1 MGPLTLTPHRLGL
14 VLAVVIGLG
23 ATAHG
28 VFSPRII
35 AHYADSPDSVDITRW
50 AERAGPH
57 KLLDWFTGP
66 WIQETSPYYRPLSSI
81 AFWLQYLAFGWNF
94 QGHVVISWLAHGVI
108 CGLVFM
114 LGARLLGGGGGVWL
128 AAIAVALF
136 NLRLGPT
143 GPGWMAAPVAYG
155 VVAWWPGQ
163 TDQFSL
169 LFSLLA
175 LLILDGWLEGTRRG
189 GLWQAVA
196 LWLVALL
203 FKEMAVSL
211 PLVAGALVIYRKGF
225 AAAHLRPREGDG
237 AAAGLLWKTVLPGL
251 AIVAAFLALR
261 SVFVPGAWGPQARS
275 VGYFVEKF
283 TWYIAERPRAMII
296 ARGAWLVVMALFLAA
311 CVCVY
316 ARLPRRPSA
325 VWLAL
330 GMVIGAGVIAEVGGG
345 NFALITIPGELA
357 AIGVVTLMALGI
369 IVLLHARAGPVW
381 PLLAMTL
388 AVHLP
393 VLHVQGPHY
402 MYWPAAFW
410 GLFSASLLQ
419 EAHRRLKRDKRAR
432 PPGPAG
438 PCTGRSAED
447 GGELPADTEIP
458 APEGE
463 ST

>member
-1 MGPLTLTPHRLGL
+1 MRPTALSHHRAGL
-14 VLAVVIGLG
+14 VLAVAIGLG

-66 WIQETSPYYRPLSSI
+66 WIQESSPYYRPLSSI

-94 QGHVVISWLAHGVI
+94 QGHVVISWLAHGII

-114 LGARLLGGGGGVWL
+114 LGVRLLGGGGAVWL
-128 AAIAVALF
+128 AVAAVALL

-169 LFSLLA
+169 LFSLAA
-175 LLILDGWLEGTRRG
+175 LLALDGWLQDTRKG
-189 GLWQAVA
+189 GLWQAAV
-196 LWLVALL
+196 LWTVALL

-211 PLVAGALVIYRKGF
+211 PLVAGALVICRKGF
-225 AAAHLRPREGDG
+225 AAARLRPREGDG
-237 AAAGLLWKTVLPGL
+237 APAGLLWKTVLPGL

-261 SVFVPGAWGPQARS
+261 SVFVPEAWGPQARS

-283 TWYIAERPRAMII
+283 TWYVAERPRALVI
-296 ARGAWLVVMALFLAA
+296 ARGAWLVVMAAFLAV
-311 CVCVY
+311 CLCVY
-316 ARLPRRPSA
+316 ARLPRRPSV

-330 GMVIGAGVIAEVGGG
+330 GMVIGAGLIAELAGG
-345 NFALITIPGELA
+345 NFALITIPGELS

-393 VLHVQGPHY
+393 ILHVQGPHY

-410 GLFSASLLQ
+410 GLFNASLLQ
-419 EAHRRLKRDKRAR
+419 EVHRRLKRGREGG
-432 PPGPAG
+432 PPGTAG
-438 PCTGRSAED
+438 AGRGRFEAS
-447 GGELPADTEIP
+447 GGELPADTDNP
-458 APEGE
+458 AP
-463 ST
+463 